1 MKVESELLFGFL
13 DELLDVPDFPDYPP
27 AHNGLQVSGPEHIT
41 RIAVAVDAAEYSV
54 AGAITCGASLL
65 LVHHGLFWAGSA
77 PLTGRLHRRIAPLIQ
92 NEVGV
97 YAAHLPLDAHPE
109 VGNCAELI
117 RALGLEPG
125 SRFGTFEDRDI
136 GFEAATDEDR
146 EALAD
151 RTSGLLGGPVHLLPG
166 GPERIRRVAVVTGG
180 GAGFVRAAAEAGID
194 LLVTGEAAHH
204 SYVDAME
211 LGVNVLLGGHYRTET
226 WGVKA
231 LARRIEDEFGVP
243 WEFLDYPSGL

>member
-1 MKVESELLFGFL
+1 MEIESELLFAFL
-13 DELLDVPDFPDYPP
+13 DELLGIPDFPDYPP
-27 AHNGLQVSGPEHIT
+27 AHNGVQVSGPDRVE

-54 AGAITCGASLL
+54 AAAIARGASLL

-77 PLTGRLHRRIAPLIQ
+77 PLTGRLHRRIGPLIR
-92 NEVGV
+92 NDVGV

-117 RALGLEPG
+117 RALGLEPRA
-125 SRFGTFEDRDI
+125 RFGTFEGRDI
-136 GFEAATDEDR
+136 GFEAATDESR
-146 EALAD
+146 EALVD
-151 RTSGLLGGPVHLLPG
+151 RAGEVLGGPVQLLPG
-166 GPERIRRVAVVTGG
+166 GPERIRRMAVLTGG

-194 LLVTGEAAHH
+194 LLLTGEAAHH
-204 SYVDAME
+204 SFVDAME

-231 LARRIEDEFGVP
+231 LARRIEEEFGIP
-243 WEFLDYPSGL
+243 WDFLDYPSGL